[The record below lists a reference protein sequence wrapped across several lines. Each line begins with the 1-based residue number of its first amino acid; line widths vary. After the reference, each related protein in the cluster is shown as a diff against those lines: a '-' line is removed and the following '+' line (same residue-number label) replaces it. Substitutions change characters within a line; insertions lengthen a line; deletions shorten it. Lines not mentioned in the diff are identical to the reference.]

1 MRHRAAKQML
11 QHKMCHWQER
21 LACWI
26 KDKDKEKAGTENS
39 LAAQVNLGWFHS
51 RKSPGVCVQQIS
63 LQLGWKL
70 SPARASPTS
79 PFHSLFPIPGMQT
92 HGGMVWW
99 PKQPLGP
106 HQNPRQ
112 GCHPKGSARR
122 MRDLLCSVPA
132 LQGKTQGHIRDH
144 LKKNLWGIAVL
155 HPASTAL
162 QGTRRKFLHL
172 PTSTAQFLQYL
183 FAANPSITLA
193 LGLVF
198 VELLQ
203 CIPLKA

>member
-1 MRHRAAKQML
+1 MAEWSDGQSTPLALTKIHAKD
-11 QHKMCHWQER
+11 
-21 LACWI
+21 A
-26 KDKDKEKAGTENS
+26 
-39 LAAQVNLGWFHS
+39 
-51 RKSPGVCVQQIS
+51 
-63 LQLGWKL
+63 
-70 SPARASPTS
+70 
-79 PFHSLFPIPGMQT
+79 IP
-92 HGGMVWW
+92 
-99 PKQPLGP
+99 
-106 HQNPRQ
+106 
-112 GCHPKGSARR
+112 
-122 MRDLLCSVPA
+122 RDLQEGCVICSAALPA

-155 HPASTAL
+155 CPASTAL

-183 FAANPSITLA
+183 FAANPSIMLA